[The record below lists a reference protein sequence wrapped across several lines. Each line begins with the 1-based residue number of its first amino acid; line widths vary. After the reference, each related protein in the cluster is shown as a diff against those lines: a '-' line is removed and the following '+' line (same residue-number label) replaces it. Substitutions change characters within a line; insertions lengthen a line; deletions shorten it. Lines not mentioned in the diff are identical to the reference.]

1 MRAAIE
7 AGADAV
13 YFGLEGFNARAKAM
27 SFTHETLPTVMAELH
42 ERGVMGFVAVNT
54 LVFDTELERLEDE
67 LLGIAAAG
75 ADAIIVQD
83 VGVMQL
89 ARELAP
95 KLALHASTQMTV
107 TSAEGANFAQSLGA
121 KRVVLARELS
131 LKEIENIRANTT
143 VELEVFV
150 HGALCVSYSGQCFSS
165 EAWGGRSANRGAC
178 AQACRL
184 PYELIVDGEMRD
196 LGSSRYLLSPQ
207 DLFALEQIPEL
218 VKIGVECFKIE
229 GRYKD
234 AEYVAA
240 TTNAYR
246 KAIDAAWDGHP
257 EKVSK
262 LEKQKLEQVY
272 SRGLLPAFMQGTN
285 HQEVVIGR
293 APRHRGLK
301 VGTVTRITMKGVRV
315 WLEGITLKPGDG
327 LVFDAADW
335 RSPQEREEGGQIF
348 EVLYKGNKLEDS
360 SGMREVELR
369 FGNGQIDLSRVR
381 EGDWVW
387 RSSDSQQMREY
398 REFTNAGDPVARRGL
413 SWIVSG
419 VEGEP
424 LRLLARDELGR
435 EVEGASDIPLQ
446 TASKRALSRESLEV
460 ELGKLGDT
468 PFYLENVD
476 VELEGELFLPLS
488 SLTKARRAVLEDLM
502 AWRREPKKREL
513 HPGQLEK
520 FHAPIPKTA
529 PTRDFELSVLVRK
542 ADQLEAAIAE
552 RPDEIVL
559 DYLELYGLRPSVE
572 KILEAGI
579 RAVVASPRVLKP
591 AEERIYKFLLDLG
604 ASAILVR
611 SVGLLHTLLEHSNH
625 PELHGDFS
633 LNAANGITTNAF
645 LEMGLSKLAPTHD
658 LNAKQIIEL
667 TNFSDPSKLE
677 VILHHHL
684 PVFHTEHCVFCR
696 FMSSGTDYT
705 NCGHPCETHS
715 IALRDERG
723 LEHPVM
729 ADVGCRNT
737 VFGASA
743 QSGAVHLEAW
753 RKAGIRRFRLEFV
766 HETPEQ
772 VSGVIDAY
780 RRALEGK
787 IMTKQLERELELHT
801 PSGITQGSFVVP
813 FSDLEMLP
821 MN

>member
-1 MRAAIE
+1 MRTAIE

-27 SFTHETLPTVMAELH
+27 SFTHETLPEVMSELH

-67 LLGIAAAG
+67 LLGIAATG

-83 VGVMQL
+83 VGVMLL
-89 ARELAP
+89 AKALAP

-131 LKEIENIRANTT
+131 LKEIENIRQNTT

-184 PYELIVDGEMRD
+184 PYELIVDGELRD

-218 VKIGVECFKIE
+218 VRIGVECFKIE

-240 TTNAYR
+240 TTDAYR
-246 KAIDAAWDGHP
+246 KAIDAAWEGHAQT
-257 EKVSK
+257 VSK
-262 LEKQKLEQVY
+262 FEKQKLEQVY

-301 VGTVTRITMKGVRV
+301 VGTVTRVTMKGVRV

-335 RSPQEREEGGQIF
+335 RSPQMREEGGQIF
-348 EVLYKGNKLEDS
+348 EVLFKGNKLEDS

-369 FGNGQIDLSRVR
+369 FGNGQIDLGRIR

-387 RSSDSQQMREY
+387 RSHDAQLEREY

-413 SWIVSG
+413 TWIVSG
-419 VEGEP
+419 QEGEP
-424 LRLLARDELGR
+424 LRLLARDERGR

-446 TASKRALSRESLEV
+446 AASKRALNRESLEV

-468 PFYLENVD
+468 PFYLEDID
-476 VELEGELFLPLS
+476 VQLEGDLFLPLS
-488 SLTKARRAVLEDLM
+488 SLTKARRAVLVDLI

-520 FHAPIPKTA
+520 FHTFVPKAA
-529 PTRDFELSVLVRK
+529 PTRDFEFSVLVRK

-552 RPDEIVL
+552 HPDEIVL

-591 AEERIYKFLLDLG
+591 AEERIHKFLIDLG

-611 SVGLLHTLLEHSNH
+611 SVGLLHTLLEHPNH

-633 LNAANGITTNAF
+633 LNAANGITANAF

-658 LNAKQIIEL
+658 LNAKQITEL
-667 TNFSDPSKLE
+667 TNFSDANKLE
-677 VILHHHL
+677 VVLHHHL

-696 FMSSGTDYT
+696 FMGSGTDYT

-743 QSGAVHLEAW
+743 QTGAAHLEAW
-753 RKAGIRRFRLEFV
+753 RKAGIKRFRLEFV

-787 IMTKQLERELELHT
+787 ITTKQLERELELHT